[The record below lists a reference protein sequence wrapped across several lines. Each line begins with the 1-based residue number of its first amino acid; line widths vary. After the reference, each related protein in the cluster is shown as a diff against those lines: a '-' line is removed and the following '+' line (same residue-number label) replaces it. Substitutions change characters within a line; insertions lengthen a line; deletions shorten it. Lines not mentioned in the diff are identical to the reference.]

1 MGLIDDKYDV
11 NSNLKFVEGQT
22 NSLMKVA
29 DNLPPNTAQ
38 NVLGKKTFKEIAEAK
53 ANIEIYMNNPVG
65 IGEHPDVIDA
75 IHSQVLKIA
84 SAEENIQVIQ
94 QHFVD
99 QKVI

>member
-1 MGLIDDKYDV
+1 MKKQIVNALVKKY
-11 NSNLKFVEGQT
+11 EG
-22 NSLMKVA
+22 
-29 DNLPPNTAQ
+29 
-38 NVLGKKTFKEIAEAK
+38 EIAEAK

-84 SAEENIQVIQ
+84 SAEENIQVLQ

>member
-1 MGLIDDKYDV
+1 MNMAKQHQTTNPLFKALQKKY
-11 NSNLKFVEGQT
+11 E
-22 NSLMKVA
+22 A
-29 DNLPPNTAQ
+29 D
-38 NVLGKKTFKEIAEAK
+38 IAH
-53 ANIEIYMNNPVG
+53 ANATLQIYFDNPVG

-84 SAEENIQVIQ
+84 SAEENIQVLQ

>member
-1 MGLIDDKYDV
+1 MIHMREKMLQA
-11 NSNLKFVEGQT
+11 LKAHATGHIKKHTMNVEVYLT
-22 NSLMKVA
+22 
-29 DNLPPNTAQ
+29 
-38 NVLGKKTFKEIAEAK
+38 
-53 ANIEIYMNNPVG
+53 NPVG

-84 SAEENIQVIQ
+84 SAEENIQVLQ

>member
-1 MGLIDDKYDV
+1 MAKNHQSDNPLFKALVKRYEADIASAFATLIVYFD
-11 NSNLKFVEGQT
+11 S
-22 NSLMKVA
+22 S
-29 DNLPPNTAQ
+29 
-38 NVLGKKTFKEIAEAK
+38 
-53 ANIEIYMNNPVG
+53 VG

-84 SAEENIQVIQ
+84 SAEENIQVLQ

>member
-1 MGLIDDKYDV
+1 
-11 NSNLKFVEGQT
+11 
-22 NSLMKVA
+22 
-29 DNLPPNTAQ
+29 
-38 NVLGKKTFKEIAEAK
+38 
-53 ANIEIYMNNPVG
+53 MNNPVG

-84 SAEENIQVIQ
+84 SAEENIQVLQ

>member
-1 MGLIDDKYDV
+1 MKKQIVNALVKKY
-11 NSNLKFVEGQT
+11 EG
-22 NSLMKVA
+22 
-29 DNLPPNTAQ
+29 
-38 NVLGKKTFKEIAEAK
+38 EIAEAK

-75 IHSQVLKIA
+75 INSQVLKIA
-84 SAEENIQVIQ
+84 SAEENIQVLQ